1 MGTIDLVV
9 SNPPYVSA
17 AEYPDLDPVVRNWE
31 PESALVAGSA
41 SDGSAGLAD
50 VETIIVD
57 APRWLTSWGALVIEL
72 APHQAEAARSMAQRS
87 GFADVHVEPDLAG
100 RARVLVALRR

>member
-17 AEYPDLDPVVRNWE
+17 AEYPGLDPVVRNWE
-31 PESALVAGSA
+31 PERALVAGSA

-50 VETIIVD
+50 VEAIIGG
-57 APRWLTSWGALVIEL
+57 APRWLTGWGALVIEL

-87 GFADVHVEPDLAG
+87 GFTDVRVEPDLAG
-100 RARVLVALRR
+100 RPRVLVAVGR